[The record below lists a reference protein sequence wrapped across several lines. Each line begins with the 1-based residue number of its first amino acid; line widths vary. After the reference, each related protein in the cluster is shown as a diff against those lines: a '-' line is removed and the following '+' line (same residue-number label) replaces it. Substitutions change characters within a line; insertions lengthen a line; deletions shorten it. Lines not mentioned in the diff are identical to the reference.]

1 MILLWLDQAVAQGAR
16 LQAAC
21 ATVGL
26 TERTVQRWRQQGAQ
40 GSDDRRRGPRTSPR
54 HTLAEQERQDI
65 LDVLH
70 SPRFRDASPKTVVPT
85 LADEGVYLGSESTFY
100 RILRAK
106 GEQAHRGRAR
116 PPSPRPIPTHTALGP
131 NQVWSWDITYLP
143 TTVRGMFF
151 FLYLVV
157 DIWSRRIMSWTVRAE
172 ESGEHAATMITAAC
186 IREKVSRDTLTLHS
200 DNGAPMRGATLL
212 ATLQRLGV
220 MPSFSRPSVSDD
232 NPFSE
237 ALFRT
242 LKYAPWWPSKPFFT
256 LDEAATWVADFV
268 RWYNLKH
275 LHSGIGFVTP
285 DARHHGQDREL
296 LQARRGVY
304 ERAKQ
309 EHPARW
315 TGATRSWSR
324 PEEVSLNACHRRRSS
339 APGTVVTNTAATR
352 SDRASRSCQKEAR
365 QAHPTTVSSNLPP
378 THKESTESLS
388 S

>member
-1 MILLWLDQAVAQGAR
+1 MILWWLDQALAQGAR

-40 GSDDRRRGPRTSPR
+40 GGNDRRGGPRTSPG
-54 HTLAEQERQDI
+54 HTLTEQERQDI

-100 RILRAK
+100 RILQAQ
-106 GEQAHRGRAR
+106 GEQTHRGRAR
-116 PPSPRPIPTHTALGP
+116 PPSPRPIPTHTAFGP

-151 FLYLVV
+151 FLYLVM

-172 ESGEHAATMITAAC
+172 ENGEHAATMITAAC

-232 NPFSE
+232 NAFSE

-242 LKYAPWWPSKPFFT
+242 LKYAPWWPSKPFST
-256 LDEAATWVADFV
+256 LDEAIMWVADFV
-268 RWYNLKH
+268 GWYNTEH
-275 LHSGIGFVTP
+275 RHSGIGFVTP
-285 DARHHGQDREL
+285 EARHHGQDREQL
-296 LQARRGVY
+296 EARRRVY

-309 EHPARW
+309 EHPERW

-324 PEEVSLNACHRRRSS
+324 PEQVSLNARHSPRSS
-339 APGTVVTNTAATR
+339 APSTVVTNAAATG
-352 SDRASRSCQKEAR
+352 SDRASPSSPKEAR
-365 QAHPTTVSSNLPP
+365 QARPTTVSSNLPP
-378 THKESTESLS
+378 TRKEATESLS